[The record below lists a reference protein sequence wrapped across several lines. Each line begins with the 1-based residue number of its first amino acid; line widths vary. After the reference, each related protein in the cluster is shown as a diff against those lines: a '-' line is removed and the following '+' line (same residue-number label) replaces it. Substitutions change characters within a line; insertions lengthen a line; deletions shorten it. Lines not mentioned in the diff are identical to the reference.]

1 MSFIVDWLKE
11 LSGIVGG
18 LLQFLL
24 SLVRGLLNL
33 IQALPSYLNQLTT
46 CVGFLPEVLIT
57 WFGIGV
63 TVTVIFLILGRR
75 QGGD

>member
-1 MSFIVDWLKE
+1 MSFIVEWIKE
-11 LSGIVGG
+11 LSGTIGG

-24 SLVRGLLNL
+24 SLVKGLLNL

-46 CVGFLPEVLIT
+46 CVGYLPEVLIT

>member
-1 MSFIVDWLKE
+1 MSYIVNWIDE
-11 LSGIVGG
+11 LSGILGG

-24 SLVRGLLNL
+24 SLVKGLLNL
-33 IQALPSYLNQLTT
+33 IQSLPSYLTQLTT
-46 CVGFLPEVLIT
+46 CVGYLPEVLVT

>member
-1 MSFIVDWLKE
+1 MSYIINWIDE
-11 LSGIVGG
+11 LSGILGG

-24 SLVRGLLNL
+24 SLVKGLLNL
-33 IQALPSYLNQLTT
+33 IQSLPSYLTQLTT
-46 CVGFLPEVLIT
+46 CVGYLPEVLVT

>member
-1 MSFIVDWLKE
+1 MSFIVEWIKE

-18 LLQFLL
+18 LLQFLI
-24 SLVRGLLNL
+24 SLVNGLLNL
-33 IQALPSYLNQLTT
+33 IKVLPSYLNQLTT
-46 CVGFLPEVLIT
+46 CVGFLPEVLVT

>member
-1 MSFIVDWLKE
+1 MSYIVNWIDE
-11 LSGIVGG
+11 LSGILGG

-24 SLVRGLLNL
+24 SLVKGLLNL
-33 IQALPSYLNQLTT
+33 IQSLPSYLTQLTT
-46 CVGFLPEVLIT
+46 CVSYLPEVLVT

>member
-11 LSGIVGG
+11 LSGVVGG
-18 LLQFLL
+18 LLQFAV
-24 SLVRGLLNL
+24 SLVKGLLNL
-33 IQALPSYLNQLTT
+33 IQALPSYLTQLTT
-46 CVGFLPEVLIT
+46 CVGYLPQVLVT